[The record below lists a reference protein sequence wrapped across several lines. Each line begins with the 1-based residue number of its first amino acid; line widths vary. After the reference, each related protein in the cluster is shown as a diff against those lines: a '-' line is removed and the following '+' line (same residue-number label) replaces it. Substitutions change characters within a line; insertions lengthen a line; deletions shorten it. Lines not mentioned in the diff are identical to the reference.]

1 MSEMFDKAK
10 QMAGDAVDKVK
21 EAVGGA
27 DSAGVDAA
35 IDKAA
40 DAAQG
45 VAPDAA
51 DATIQDVAQKA
62 KDAL

>member
-1 MSEMFDKAK
+1 MFDKAM
-10 QMAGDAVDKVK
+10 QAATDAVDKVK
-21 EAVGGA
+21 GAVGGA
-27 DSAGVDAA
+27 DPADVDSA

-45 VAPDAA
+45 VAPDSA
-51 DATIQDVAQKA
+51 DAAIEDVAQKA

>member
-21 EAVGGA
+21 GAVGGA
-27 DSAGVDAA
+27 DATNVDGA

-40 DAAQG
+40 DAAKG
-45 VAPDAA
+45 VTPDAA
-51 DATIQDVAQKA
+51 DATIDDVAQKA